1 MSEAKKQTGIEKFK
15 EKYGIDYD
23 DLILLP
29 IEKTGI
35 YKQNYEILYHK
46 KTDQCFSLWS
56 SPYRQFIYIE
66 NKGFITLDNSIRQSI
81 NDYIEEHFKSSIYNS
96 ADTDT

>member
-1 MSEAKKQTGIEKFK
+1 MSEAKKQSGIEKFK

-35 YKQNYEILYHK
+35 YKQNYEILYDK

-66 NKGFITLDNSIRQSI
+66 NKGFITLDTSLRQA
-81 NDYIEEHFKSSIYNS
+81 NDDYIKELFKLE
-96 ADTDT
+96 

>member
-1 MSEAKKQTGIEKFK
+1 MSEAKKPTGIEKFK

-35 YKQNYEILYHK
+35 YKQNYDILYDK

-56 SPYRQFIYIE
+56 SPYRHFIYIE
-66 NKGFITLDNSIRQSI
+66 NKGFITLDTNIRDSID
-81 NDYIEEHFKSSIYNS
+81 DYIKENFKK
-96 ADTDT
+96 

>member
-15 EKYGIDYD
+15 EKYSINYD
-23 DLILLP
+23 DLIILP
-29 IEKTGI
+29 IKNTGI
-35 YKQNYEILYHK
+35 YKQNYKILYDK

-66 NKGFITLDNSIRQSI
+66 NEGFIIIDPDLRKA
-81 NDYIEEHFKSSIYNS
+81 NDDFIKEHFKLE
-96 ADTDT
+96 

>member
-35 YKQNYEILYHK
+35 YKQNYEILYDK
-46 KTDQCFSLWS
+46 KLTNVLAFGVRLIDIL
-56 SPYRQFIYIE
+56 FILKI
-66 NKGFITLDNSIRQSI
+66 KDLL
-81 NDYIEEHFKSSIYNS
+81 H
-96 ADTDT
+96 

>member
-35 YKQNYEILYHK
+35 YKQNYEILYDK

-56 SPYRQFIYIE
+56 SPYRHFIYIE
-66 NKGFITLDNSIRQSI
+66 NKGFITLDTSLRQA
-81 NDYIEEHFKSSIYNS
+81 NDDYIKEHFKSSIYNS
-96 ADTDT
+96 TDTGT